1 MSPRNDHPDVIIRPA
16 TEADAAAIGTM
27 WYQLVQHHV
36 ELDSNLPVPSEQGAE
51 LYARRITEKMD
62 DSHARVLVAE
72 DDGQIIGFVLGMIV
86 DMVPEMFMETV
97 GGFLADIYI
106 EETYRQS
113 GIGRQLVDHL
123 TQWFRSRG
131 VQYIEWYVA
140 AQNTDARAF
149 WEAINGRDI
158 MIRMRV
164 DI

>member
-1 MSPRNDHPDVIIRPA
+1 MPPGNDHSEIIIRPA
-16 TEADAAAIGTM
+16 VEADAATIGTL

-36 ELDSNLPVPSEQGAE
+36 ELDSNLPAPSAQGAE
-51 LYARRITEKMD
+51 LYAHRIAEKMD
-62 DSHARVLVAE
+62 DSHARVLVATHK
-72 DDGQIIGFVLGMIV
+72 GQVIGFVLGIIV

-106 EETYRQS
+106 HEAYRQR

-123 TQWFRSRG
+123 AQWFRTRG
-131 VQYIEWYVA
+131 VQYVEWYVA

-149 WEAINGRDI
+149 WEALNGEDI

-164 DI
+164 NI